1 MRSLRYMNLSIQNPA
16 FGGFDTGSTHKWNLK
31 DPQDIDGNWFISEQE
46 VEQCTAA
53 GFEWVKSLR
62 PAPYV
67 PKPSPPFPGL
77 S

>member
-1 MRSLRYMNLSIQNPA
+1 MTVMYKLSNGQAKQCEKKMFDEDSYFNPV
-16 FGGFDTGSTHKWNLK
+16 
-31 DPQDIDGNWFISEQE
+31 QDINGDWFISEQE